1 MLFVAIVFWCLV
13 LLIFHVYLLYPVGIY
28 LRAALCPANHRMSW
42 VDEPVPF
49 LTVLIPAHN
58 EERWIA
64 RKVENALALDY
75 PRERM
80 QILVAS
86 DGSTD
91 RTVEIVRR
99 YSGQGVELA
108 HHPQRS
114 GKTATLNR
122 VVPAARGE
130 IILLTDANA
139 LLSPDAARQL
149 VRHFR
154 DPGVGCVSGE
164 RVCLHSGSPASE
176 GEGLYWRYE
185 AWIKTSESRLG
196 SCLGGTGQ
204 VMAVRKSLFP
214 HIPAIG
220 DDFYVPMKILLA
232 TGSRALFEPKARA
245 EIPAAATLKLE
256 LERKIRSHVSL
267 LRDMPHLAAGLNPLS
282 SRVWWGFLS
291 HHVLRLFVPFAL
303 MAAFTLN
310 LFLWGLGRFYQS
322 VFLAQCLAY
331 LAAGMGLILA
341 RRQIRLRPF
350 YVPFYFLLANFAVLL
365 AWVRWLR
372 GRHQYAWQRTD
383 RVLPSLEPA
392 KERARLG
399 SQTS

>member
-1 MLFVAIVFWCLV
+1 MLFVAIAFWLSV
-13 LLIFHVYLLYPVGIY
+13 ILIVHVYLLYPVGIY
-28 LRAALCPANHRMSW
+28 LRAALFSANHRRPSL
-42 VDEPVPF
+42 DDHLPF

-75 PRERM
+75 PRERI

-91 RTVEIVRR
+91 GTVEIVRR
-99 YSGQGVELA
+99 YSEQGVELA
-108 HHPQRS
+108 HYLQRS

-122 VVPAARGE
+122 VVPTARGE

-139 LLSPDAARQL
+139 LLAPDAARQL
-149 VRHFR
+149 VLHFQ
-154 DPGVGCVSGE
+154 DPAVGCVSGE
-164 RVCLHSGSPASE
+164 RICVHSGSPASE

-214 HIPAIG
+214 HIPVIG
-220 DDFYVPMKILLA
+220 DDFYVPMKVLLA
-232 TGSRALFEPKARA
+232 TSSRVLFEPKARA
-245 EIPAAATLKLE
+245 EIPAAATLRLE

-267 LRDMPHLAAGLNPLS
+267 LRDMPHLAMGLNPLS
-282 SRVWWGFLS
+282 NRVWWGFLS

-303 MAAFTLN
+303 IAAFTLN
-310 LFLWGLGRFYQS
+310 LLLWRLGRFYQ
-322 VFLAQCLAY
+322 FALLAQGLAY
-331 LAAGMGLILA
+331 LAAALGLILA

-350 YVPFYFLLANFAVLL
+350 YVPFYFLFANFAVLL

-383 RVLPSLEPA
+383 RVLPPLEPA